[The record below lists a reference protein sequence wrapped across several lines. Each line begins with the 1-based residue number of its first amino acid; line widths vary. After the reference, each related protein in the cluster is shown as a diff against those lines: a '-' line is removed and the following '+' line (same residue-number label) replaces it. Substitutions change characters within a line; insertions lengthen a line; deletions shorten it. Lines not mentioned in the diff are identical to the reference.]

1 MFARRVRTDLDF
13 TVLSGGETESLRL
26 NPQGISIVAPGF
38 VGDGFFANRQ
48 LGELEWAL
56 GGDLPEVGRCLLRA
70 CRSGAAEQKADLQ
83 RCMTLMGCAV
93 KRGDAMSG
101 ITSPS
106 AKRSILSFFGF
117 KIEEGTPDN
126 LRTLQQSGWV
136 RKCPRII
143 RTNRTTPATNLRK
156 Y

>member
-13 TVLSGGETESLRL
+13 KVLSGGEIESLRL
-26 NPQGISIVAPGF
+26 NPEGISIVTPGF

-56 GGDLPEVGRCLLRA
+56 GGDLPKVGRCLLRA

-83 RCMTLMGCAV
+83 RCMVLMGCAV
-93 KRGDAMSG
+93 KRGDAMFG
-101 ITSPS
+101 ITSSS

-136 RKCPRII
+136 RRCPQIT
-143 RTNRTTPATNLRK
+143 RTNETTPATTPP
-156 Y
+156 